1 MLVVP
6 HTEPELII
14 SNDII
19 IVGSSACIL
28 SKKYGKRIDKFK
40 EVVRFNRAPVEG
52 YEPYVGSKTTLRITN
67 NSSFDN
73 VDLKD
78 SGYTNQSK
86 DFIKN
91 LRNSHILYFAHDDVP
106 FMRKNK
112 NAHWTSQVYFFD
124 YEKINKIKQNFS
136 FKEEMRVTTG
146 MGFTLLCISMGIKPT
161 LVGFDTSK
169 NSKLDL
175 DRTHYWEERPPAG
188 EYIPDGTRHSVIYE
202 KKIFST
208 LEQLD
213 LIEIYK

>member
-1 MLVVP
+1 
-6 HTEPELII
+6 
-14 SNDII
+14 
-19 IVGSSACIL
+19 
-28 SKKYGKRIDKFK
+28 
-40 EVVRFNRAPVEG
+40 
-52 YEPYVGSKTTLRITN
+52 
-67 NSSFDN
+67 
-73 VDLKD
+73 
-78 SGYTNQSK
+78 
-86 DFIKN
+86 
-91 LRNSHILYFAHDDVP
+91 
-106 FMRKNK
+106 
-112 NAHWTSQVYFFD
+112 SQVYFFD